1 MRSCNQVGKVSEFCA
16 CLHLCLL
23 SGCDRSGSLA
33 RVRVR
38 HFLGRLGRQ
47 YVYRKKSP
55 KATSNGTRWFRNC
68 GCSPGFHETE
78 QPISLHNRPKDQT
91 AAGVHVH
98 VQLLCVSLR
107 FTLNVYNSIRSVNR
121 VGSACGPGSSFMGGV
136 GPIIRRE
143 EPLPTMHKRN
153 ERTFLMCCLVL
164 LHSVLS

>member
-1 MRSCNQVGKVSEFCA
+1 MTSCNQAGKVSEFCA

-78 QPISLHNRPKDQT
+78 QPISSHNRPKDQT

-107 FTLNVYNSIRSVNR
+107 FRLNVDKFHSQRESCGFCLWVWFLFYWRSW
-121 VGSACGPGSSFMGGV
+121 SHHSE
-136 GPIIRRE
+136 RR
-143 EPLPTMHKRN
+143 TAAN
-153 ERTFLMCCLVL
+153 DA
-164 LHSVLS
+164 